1 MSTPTKDTTDTTSA
15 AVTTDVTDHVDGT
28 KVDQKKA
35 QAKPEKNQPAA
46 LPSIPDHS
54 AVADLAD
61 ILDGNYKA
69 RKESVRPLLNNP
81 DLLPKIDGTLE
92 EIRENNLKNVQAI
105 AASGN
110 IQGSFSPLNGGDGE
124 VAAGVSSLELIAQI
138 NASACIKS
146 GVQFGL
152 WGGAVDALGTERHI
166 KFAQGA
172 MDLSMLGC
180 FAMTEIGH
188 GSNVQQIETTATYD
202 PETQE
207 FVVNSP
213 TPGSKK
219 AYIGNAAR
227 DGRWAAVFAQLYT
240 PDSEES
246 KGVHCIIVR
255 IREDDGSPVEGV
267 TCTDHGHKGGLL
279 GVDNGMITFD
289 NVRVPRENLLNRF
302 ADVTEDG
309 TYTSPIKSKNRRFF
323 TMLGTLVRGRLGV
336 GASAAGATR
345 AGLAIAVKYANVRRQ
360 FEAGDE
366 GQESRLIDYRVHRRR
381 LLIPLAKSYALAV
394 FQNKLLDRYQ
404 EQTNAQINGD
414 WNPAQPSDEQDRA
427 DREMES
433 LAAIFKATAST
444 HANATLQ
451 ECRETC
457 GGAGF
462 MSENLLTTFRADVD
476 IFTTFEGDDII
487 LRQFVGKN
495 LLTAYGKEVSE
506 MSPFGMARFV
516 AANVGDIL
524 TRRSGIA
531 ASVQSLQDRVTGT
544 DSLFDAETQLRVVQT
559 REEQVLNS
567 LVRRVQ
573 VARKMERAEAAKV
586 IDRAQDHLL
595 AAAVAYG
602 DRMMVQ
608 AMIETEQ
615 ELPEGSPARAVFE
628 QVRHLFVLDTI
639 TTYADWYQEHNVL
652 PSGRLKAAKAAIN
665 DLVDSLGPWSEV
677 LVDAFKIPE
686 VVLDRPMMVNGGT
699 DLS

>member
-1 MSTPTKDTTDTTSA
+1 MSTPTKDNIPSTP
-15 AVTTDVTDHVDGT
+15 VTGEVTDRVDGGS
-28 KVDQKKA
+28 VDQKKVD
-35 QAKPEKNQPAA
+35 AKPEKNQPAT
-46 LPSIPDHS
+46 LPSTPDE
-54 AVADLAD
+54 AAIEGLADL
-61 ILDGNYKA
+61 LDGNYRA
-69 RKESVRPLLNNP
+69 RKDAIRPLLNNA
-81 DLLPKIDGTLE
+81 DFLPKIDGTLD
-92 EIRENNLKNVQAI
+92 EIRADNLENVQAI
-105 AASGN
+105 ADSGN

-138 NASACIKS
+138 NNSACIKS

-166 KFAQGA
+166 EFAQGA
-172 MDLSMLGC
+172 MNLSKLGC

-202 PETQE
+202 PETKE
-207 FVVNSP
+207 FIVNSP

-255 IREDDGSPVEGV
+255 IREDDGSAVEGV
-267 TCTDHGHKGGLL
+267 TCSDHGHKGGLL
-279 GVDNGMITFD
+279 GVDNGMIMFD

-302 ADVTEDG
+302 ADVSEDG
-309 TYTSPIKSKNRRFF
+309 TYISSIESKNRRFF
-323 TMLGTLVRGRLGV
+323 TMLATLVRGRLGV
-336 GASAAGATR
+336 GASAAGAAR
-345 AGLAIAVKYANVRRQ
+345 AGLAIAVKYANIRRQ
-360 FEAGDE
+360 FEAGE
-366 GQESRLIDYRVHRRR
+366 AGQESRLIDYRAHRRR

-394 FQNKLLDRYQ
+394 FQNKLLDRFQ
-404 EQTNAQINGD
+404 EQTDAIISGQ
-414 WNPAQPSDEQDRA
+414 WNPADPTDEQDRA
-427 DREMES
+427 GREMES
-433 LAAIFKATAST
+433 LAAIFKATAAT
-444 HANATLQ
+444 HANKTLQ
-451 ECRETC
+451 ECREAC

-462 MSENLLTTFRADVD
+462 MAENLLTTFRADVD
-476 IFTTFEGDDII
+476 VFTTFEGDDTI
-487 LRQFVGKN
+487 LRQLVGKN

-506 MSPFGMARFV
+506 LSPFGMARFV
-516 AANVGDIL
+516 ASNVGDIL

-531 ASVQSLQDRVTGT
+531 AGVQTIQDRVSGTG
-544 DSLFDAETQLRVVQT
+544 SLFDAETQLRVVQT

-573 VARKMERAEAAKV
+573 VARKMDRDEAAKV
-586 IDRAQDHLL
+586 IDRSQDHLL

-608 AMIETEQ
+608 AMIEAE
-615 ELPEGSPARAVFE
+615 EKLPADSPARPVFE
-628 QVRHLFVLDTI
+628 QIRHLFVLDTI
-639 TTYADWYQEHNVL
+639 TTYGDWYQEHNVL
-652 PSGRLKAAKAAIN
+652 TSGRIKAAKAAVN

-677 LVDAFKIPE
+677 LVDAFKIPQ
-686 VVLDRPMMVNGGT
+686 VVLDRPMMTNGGT